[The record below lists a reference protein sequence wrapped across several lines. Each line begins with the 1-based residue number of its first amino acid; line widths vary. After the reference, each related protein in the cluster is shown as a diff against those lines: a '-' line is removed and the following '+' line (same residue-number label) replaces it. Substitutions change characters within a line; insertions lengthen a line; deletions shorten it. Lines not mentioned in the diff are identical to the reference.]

1 MVKLDETDKRIL
13 YHLIEN
19 AKMPSK
25 ELARLLKIHP
35 NTLLQRVKKLEKSKV
50 IKKYMAVVDYD
61 KIGMDMHAIVMIRIR
76 KRGLENPKLLDT
88 VTKIPEVEAL
98 YAVTGGQDCIAI
110 VRAGGKDALV
120 TSLRKVQ
127 SDENIL
133 RTTTHLILLTY
144 KPSHDYNPMPQ

>member
-1 MVKLDETDKRIL
+1 MVKLDETDRRIL
-13 YHLIEN
+13 HHLIEN

-25 ELARLLKIHP
+25 ELARVLKIHP
-35 NTLLQRVKKLEKSKV
+35 NTLLQRIKKLEKNKV

-61 KIGMDMHAIVMIRIR
+61 KIGMDMYAVVMIRIK
-76 KRGLENPKLLDT
+76 KRGLENPKLLAT
-88 VTKIPEVEAL
+88 VTAIPQVEAL

-110 VRAGGKDALV
+110 VRAAGKESLV
-120 TSLRKVQ
+120 ETLGKIQ

-144 KPSHDYNPMPQ
+144 KPPYEFNPM